1 MLELGLASVSGL
13 ALELVYWS
21 EHTNQ
26 PPRTSKGSS
35 YEYDCLLYNNP
46 LPPYLSWIKSNNDS

>member
-1 MLELGLASVSGL
+1 MVKMVNYPGSMPVLGLESESGLASVLGL

-26 PPRTSKGSS
+26 PPETSKGSS
-35 YEYDCLLYNNP
+35 YEYE
-46 LPPYLSWIKSNNDS
+46 